1 MPRKS
6 LRPHLNQIRAWVRQG
21 RTDAW
26 VAHQLEVSVRDIEQ
40 FKRQNDLSEDDAAEG
55 VGPGDYP
62 EEIDL
67 RAEDDALIAAEL
79 EAAEAEAERA
89 REEAERRAEED
100 GFDEE
105 DRPARRRRG
114 RRGGRRRT
122 GVRANVPLE
131 GTFDHGEEG
140 YGLWLDPAIQDN
152 PIYAEHWA
160 GHRPVE
166 VAVEEDRIVIRRAG
180 DDD

>member
-1 MPRKS
+1 MPRRS

-40 FKRQNDLSEDDAAEG
+40 FKRQNELVSEEESADGTSVA
-55 VGPGDYP
+55 DYP

-89 REEAERRAEED
+89 GAEAHD
-100 GFDEE
+100 SDEE
-105 DRPARRRRG
+105 EGDDEESAPRARRRR
-114 RRGGRRRT
+114 RRGGR
-122 GVRANVPLE
+122 GVRA
-131 GTFDHGEEG
+131 
-140 YGLWLDPAIQDN
+140 
-152 PIYAEHWA
+152 
-160 GHRPVE
+160 
-166 VAVEEDRIVIRRAG
+166 
-180 DDD
+180 